1 MRLPPWSSSLLCIAA
16 LRRWIKCATR
26 HAAVQALS
34 SNSRLI
40 LKGLTACQVAHTIE
54 RMNTPEIKAHLD
66 GINVTE
72 FSQRHKLPLRTLM
85 RIKAG
90 GSPTSATAKVVG
102 DAIKKDE
109 KKAKSATK
117 GKK

>member
-1 MRLPPWSSSLLCIAA
+1 MQAISL
-16 LRRWIKCATR
+16 
-26 HAAVQALS
+26 
-34 SNSRLI
+34 NSRLHSR
-40 LKGLTACQVAHTIE
+40 GLTACQVAHTIE

-66 GINVTE
+66 GINVTD

-90 GSPTSATAKVVG
+90 GNPTRATAKVVG

>member
-1 MRLPPWSSSLLCIAA
+1 M
-16 LRRWIKCATR
+16 
-26 HAAVQALS
+26 QALS
-34 SNSRLI
+34 FNSRL
-40 LKGLTACQVAHTIE
+40 LSKGLTACQVASTFEH
-54 RMNTPEIKAHLD
+54 MNTTEIQAHLN

-90 GSPTSATAKVVG
+90 GTPAMATAKVVN

-109 KKAKSATK
+109 KKAKAATK